1 MLSFLEQNSLLVV
14 MIVVMIIWFGIFVEL
29 IRMEKKLKILEKK
42 NEN

>member
-14 MIVVMIIWFGIFVEL
+14 MIVVLIIWFGIFMEL
-29 IRMEKKLKILEKK
+29 IKIENKLKMIERK